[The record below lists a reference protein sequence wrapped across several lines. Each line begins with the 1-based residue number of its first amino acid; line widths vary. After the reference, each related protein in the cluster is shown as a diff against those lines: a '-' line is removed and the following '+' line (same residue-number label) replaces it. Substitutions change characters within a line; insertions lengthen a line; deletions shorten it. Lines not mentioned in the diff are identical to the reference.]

1 MSHVFINCFF
11 FYLKTIMKKL
21 LLFVTCLTL
30 VSFAI
35 AQNTKNQTCERIT
48 HFGKATIC
56 LPAVEG
62 MKECYNDN
70 IVKQIADGT
79 EVKTNMVLGYY
90 LTNADYNKRNTPEDM
105 QMEEYFK
112 VYSVK
117 KLQDYTATANDLE
130 KMESAV
136 EQSFAKDNWEE
147 IVKKVETDYDSI
159 SIGVPTMIE
168 KYKLDKSSVT
178 YILLVKYSAG
188 NKEDLKLLVMN
199 LLFLKEKLVSLG
211 FYKTYKNEQSLQA
224 TKIKNDSIINKFIAA
239 NR

>member
-1 MSHVFINCFF
+1 
-11 FYLKTIMKKL
+11 MKKL
-21 LLFVTCLTL
+21 LLSVTCLIL
-30 VSFAI
+30 ASFAI
-35 AQNTKNQTCERIT
+35 AQNTKIQTCERNT
-48 HFGKATIC
+48 RFGQAAIC
-56 LPAVEG
+56 LPVVEG
-62 MKECYNDN
+62 MKECYNDT

-79 EVKTNMVLGYY
+79 EMKTNMVLGYY

-130 KMESAV
+130 IMQSAF
-136 EQSFAKDNWEE
+136 EKSFAKDSWEE
-147 IVKKVETDYDSI
+147 IVKKVAADYDSI

-199 LLFLKEKLVSLG
+199 LLFIKEKLVSLG
-211 FYKTYKNEQSLQA
+211 FYKTYKNEQSLQT
-224 TKIKNDSIINKFIAA
+224 TKVANDSIITKFLAA
-239 NR
+239 NQ